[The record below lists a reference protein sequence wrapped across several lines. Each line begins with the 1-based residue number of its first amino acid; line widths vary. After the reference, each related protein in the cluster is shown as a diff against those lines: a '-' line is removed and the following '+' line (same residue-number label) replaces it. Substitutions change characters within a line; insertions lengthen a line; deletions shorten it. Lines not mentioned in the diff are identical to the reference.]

1 MFGLIARVAGR
12 GLSTLARGTV
22 SGTRAVA
29 KVPLVREVAKQTA
42 IGAALYGA
50 GNAVFG
56 SGGSKLPAL
65 PGGGMPALPST
76 MGNRGIFRNDA
87 NVPDMV
93 KEWTIS
99 KGDLKFY
106 PRAPKGF
113 VICYDEAGDPFA
125 IPKKLA
131 MMLKW
136 WKPAKKPP
144 ISVGDWQAVKRAD
157 RTVKKMKSIFR
168 TTTRVD
174 KNITGGKVNVPGR
187 KKGGK

>member
-1 MFGLIARVAGR
+1 MFGMIARVASR

-29 KVPLVREVAKQTA
+29 KVPIVREVAKQTA

-56 SGGSKLPAL
+56 GGGSKLPAL
-65 PGGGMPALPST
+65 PGGMPGLPDT
-76 MGNRGIFRNDA
+76 MGKRGIFRNDA
-87 NVPDMV
+87 NVADML
-93 KEWTIS
+93 KDWTIS
-99 KGDLKFY
+99 KGDLQTY
-106 PRAPKGF
+106 YRAPPGF
-113 VICYDEAGDPFA
+113 VIIRDAVGDHCA
-125 IPKKLA
+125 IPRKLA
-131 MMLKW
+131 IMLKL

-174 KNITGGKVNVPGR
+174 KNITGGKVNVAG
-187 KKGGK
+187 KKKRGG

>member
-1 MFGLIARVAGR
+1 MFGMIARVAGGAISKLGR
-12 GLSTLARGTV
+12 GAVTATRAAANSPVVKSTL
-22 SGTRAVA
+22 
-29 KVPLVREVAKQTA
+29 KQTA
-42 IGAALYGA
+42 LGAAMYAA
-50 GNAVFG
+50 GNAITS
-56 SGGSKLPAL
+56 SG
-65 PGGGMPALPST
+65 GGGMPALPSGGMPALPAT
-76 MGNRGIFRNDA
+76 MGSRGIFSNDA
-87 NVPDMV
+87 NVPAML

-113 VICYDEAGDPFA
+113 VICYDEKGDPFA
-125 IPKKLA
+125 IPKKIA
-131 MMLKW
+131 MMLKM

-174 KNITGGKVNVPGR
+174 KNISGGKVNVPGKKR
-187 KKGGK
+187 K